1 MALPPTTGGR
11 KAKHYILAALTAILA
26 AAVVVTVFFV
36 VLSPARIYFS
46 VTNAIS
52 HQEKDGGVV
61 LAFTLAANNTS
72 QRAAVKYQSLFV
84 DVSNNTDS
92 AMWIPAKMNT
102 EKSRWHPHG
111 SVATVDGTA
120 SLLGGP
126 WATAFFGG
134 DNMAGGAASL
144 VVLVTAAAR
153 FKVAGIRTRLY
164 DITVRCGPVTFVRQ
178 SRAAS
183 SSAAPPVDC
192 SPA

>member
-120 SLLGGP
+120 SLLGGH
-126 WATAFFGG
+126 
-134 DNMAGGAASL
+134 
-144 VVLVTAAAR
+144 
-153 FKVAGIRTRLY
+153 
-164 DITVRCGPVTFVRQ
+164 GPRP
-178 SRAAS
+178 
-183 SSAAPPVDC
+183 SSAATTWPAVQLLLSCWSPPRRGSR
-192 SPA
+192 SPASPRGCTTSL